1 MPPLPSERAIFASYK
16 LWRRHA
22 DPDGL
27 VSASEFAE
35 MDEDDK
41 REALRELGG
50 TVPAAPG
57 AAASD
62 EDDDD
67 EETEESD
74 EDDSGPVGDG
84 DEEHDDDEPRASR
97 AKSKAVVRPAEPE
110 AEDDEEEDV
119 ADDDVSL
126 ASSEPA
132 QLVRLSATATAAAV
146 AGQRRTGLANTVRV
160 GSIARR

>member
-1 MPPLPSERAIFASYK
+1 MPSLPPERALFASYK
-16 LWRRHA
+16 LWRKHA

-27 VSASEFAE
+27 VSAGEFAE

-50 TVPAAPG
+50 TLPAAPG

-119 ADDDVSL
+119 PLAAGLPGGADDDDALEGDIEELTDDVID
-126 ASSEPA
+126 P
-132 QLVRLSATATAAAV
+132 RTADPYA
-146 AGQRRTGLANTVRV
+146 
-160 GSIARR
+160 